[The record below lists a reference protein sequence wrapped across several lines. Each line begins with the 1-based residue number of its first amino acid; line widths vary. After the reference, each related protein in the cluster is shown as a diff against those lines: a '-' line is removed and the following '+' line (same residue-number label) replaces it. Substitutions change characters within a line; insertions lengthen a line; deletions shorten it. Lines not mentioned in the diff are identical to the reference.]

1 MDLLKTTQNLSN
13 ARLDVQVLDYWLSN
27 CRKKARQAVA
37 AAMAAE
43 GVAMSSGI
51 GGAADGAAVDML

>member
-1 MDLLKTTQNLSN
+1 MNVLTATQHLSN
-13 ARLDVQVLDYWLSN
+13 ASLDVQVLDYWLSN
-27 CRKKARQAVA
+27 SRKKARKAIA
-37 AAMAAE
+37 AAMDAE